1 MAKLFKETTFAK
13 FKAEGTHELN
23 KIYFIKDKGMMFANG
38 MLYSHNTTDTVTTG
52 GVVEVLAPTV
62 NLTTNSIVTITDF
75 DISFSG
81 IKEFTLIN
89 NCNVSNIIEL
99 GKKINSYGEKTSL
112 ELHLGDSVKF
122 SKESDGTWT
131 INYIMN
137 ANKLVFPA
145 LIPDDIKNDEKKVM
159 VMDKEGNYSSINFTE
174 MKAWDNT
181 VTNDLNNDTLNQ
193 SYPNAVVGF
202 QVICVNGGKTYEMV
216 DSTTKT
222 WVSYNITKLS

>member
-13 FKAEGTHELN
+13 FKAEDTHELN

-89 NCNVSNIIEL
+89 NCNFSNIIEL
-99 GKKINSYGEKTSL
+99 GKKIRSLHVYG
-112 ELHLGDSVKF
+112 VNNKF
-122 SKESDGTWT
+122 K
-131 INYIMN
+131 Y
-137 ANKLVFPA
+137 L
-145 LIPDDIKNDEKKVM
+145 
-159 VMDKEGNYSSINFTE
+159 
-174 MKAWDNT
+174 
-181 VTNDLNNDTLNQ
+181 
-193 SYPNAVVGF
+193 
-202 QVICVNGGKTYEMV
+202 
-216 DSTTKT
+216 
-222 WVSYNITKLS
+222 